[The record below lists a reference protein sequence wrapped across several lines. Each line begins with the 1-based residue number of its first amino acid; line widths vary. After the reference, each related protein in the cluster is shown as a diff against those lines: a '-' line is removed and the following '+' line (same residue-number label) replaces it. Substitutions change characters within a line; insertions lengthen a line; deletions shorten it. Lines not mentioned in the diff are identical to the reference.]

1 MTDQIKTL
9 CCPINRRGSD
19 GSGISLD
26 GGVPLKIDVNSGEG
40 GVGLGE
46 DDTEDDEREEEGEHD
61 NGPNSG
67 KNNMK
72 KYNIR
77 SREYLSCDG

>member
-1 MTDQIKTL
+1 MVVMAVDRPNKNP
-9 CCPINRRGSD
+9 CCPISRRGSD

-40 GVGLGE
+40 GGE
-46 DDTEDDEREEEGEHD
+46 DDTEDDEREEEGDHD

-67 KNNMK
+67 KNNHK
-72 KYNIR
+72 DAISGVVNV
-77 SREYLSCDG
+77 

>member
-1 MTDQIKTL
+1 MVVMAVDRPNKNP
-9 CCPINRRGSD
+9 CCPISRRGSD

-40 GVGLGE
+40 GGGLGE
-46 DDTEDDEREEEGEHD
+46 DDTEDDEREEEGDHD

-67 KNNMK
+67 KNNNK
-72 KYNIR
+72 NAI
-77 SREYLSCDG
+77 SGVVNV